1 MTEIERAE
9 DEFAQAFE
17 TTFARLQVCLEE
29 ACASERDWSLK
40 VAAAIV
46 AGLGFAAAE
55 PEAAQLLSNG
65 ALAQGVDGIDRHERL
80 IAYLGEGLAPG
91 REERPEGERLP
102 DITERAMAGGV
113 VMLVAERVDRGREQ
127 ELPAIVGEAIQFILT
142 PYLGAAEARSL
153 GARFNPPAPS

>member
-9 DEFAQAFE
+9 GEFARAFE
-17 TTFARLQVCLEE
+17 ATFARLQVCLEE

-40 VAAAIV
+40 VAAAIA

-55 PEAAQLLSNG
+55 PEAAQLLTNG
-65 ALAQGVDGIDRHERL
+65 ALAQGVDGVDRHERL
-80 IAYLGEGLAPG
+80 IAHLSEGLAPG

-113 VMLVAERVDRGREQ
+113 VMLVAERVDRGREK
-127 ELPAIVGEAIQFILT
+127 ELPAIVSEAIQFVLT
-142 PYLGAAEARSL
+142 PFLGAEEARRL
-153 GARFNPPAPS
+153 GIQFNPSGPG